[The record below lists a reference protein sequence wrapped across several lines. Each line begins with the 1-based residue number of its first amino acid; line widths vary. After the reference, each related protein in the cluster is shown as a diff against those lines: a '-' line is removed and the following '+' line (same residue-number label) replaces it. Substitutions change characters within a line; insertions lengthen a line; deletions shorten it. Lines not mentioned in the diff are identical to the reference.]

1 MTARLMYFVEN
12 PCLDS
17 NICENGG
24 ECIVALSE
32 DSHYACQCVDGNH
45 GNNCEIGK
53 QIELIENKTTT
64 SENSSANDVLR
75 WRQSIRLTNM
85 CIICSTISLVAHIA
99 STSIRQ
105 DEA

>member
-1 MTARLMYFVEN
+1 MTTRLMYFVEN

-32 DSHYACQCVDGNH
+32 DSHYACQCVNGNR

-53 QIELIENKTTT
+53 QIELIEKKSNTT
-64 SENSSANDVLR
+64 SENASVNDILR
-75 WRQSIRLTNM
+75 WRQCVRLTNM
-85 CIICSTISLVAHIA
+85 CNICNTTSLVAHM
-99 STSIRQ
+99 TQ
-105 DEA
+105 D